1 MDIFWDILY
10 NLIYSFFK
18 LFLFSTRSPSVGF
31 FVDQDKVIEVNNPDY
46 NVERTEIISSGKQ
59 SDLGLNLT
67 KSRHVSHVSDYA
79 SNLPHVAA
87 PRALDI
93 DLSEWIGQRILGS
106 KVNKILF
113 TDTDI

>member
-18 LFLFSTRSPSVGF
+18 LFLFSRSPSVGF

-79 SNLPHVAA
+79 SNLPHVSA

-106 KVNKILF
+106 KVDNKILF